1 MGTPGGNTA
10 GAVRE
15 PVRASRST
23 PVSAP
28 VHSASRPAPRVGTLE
43 VPESDQPPTA
53 SMLLGLNSRAVATF
67 AGFAAVGAFVLIV
80 FLGSTIGVGPSAATA
95 TQQPG
100 RIAEP
105 GPSSNDAVTWSG
117 GPAQTSLSVAEYG
130 EQVAI
135 ATLTSSLHQVSTES
149 VTFYADP
156 DRSGNALQQFSQV
169 FGEAIAT
176 GRNPLR
182 DDRGPMPSPTQTLDP
197 AHDTRSEP

>member
-1 MGTPGGNTA
+1 MRPIWGGFMGAPGGNAA

-15 PVRASRST
+15 PVRVSRST
-23 PVSAP
+23 PMSAP
-28 VHSASRPAPRVGTLE
+28 AQTTSRPAPRVGTLE
-43 VPESDQPPTA
+43 VPESEHPRSAPV
-53 SMLLGLNSRAVATF
+53 LLGLNSRAVATF

-95 TQQPG
+95 TQHPERFVQPG
-100 RIAEP
+100 A
-105 GPSSNDAVTWSG
+105 SANDALTWSG

-169 FGEAIAT
+169 FG
-176 GRNPLR
+176 
-182 DDRGPMPSPTQTLDP
+182 
-197 AHDTRSEP
+197 